1 MSRTVLISGGNRGIG
16 LAVARA
22 FTEAGDKVAVT
33 YRTGEPPEG
42 LFGVACD
49 VTDEESVKRA
59 VAEIE
64 AQYGPVQVLVANAG
78 ITRDG
83 LLPMMSEADFR
94 DVIDTNVLGA
104 FRLAKHATGGMLRK
118 RWGRLV
124 FMSSVMGTLGSPG
137 QTNYAASKSGLVG
150 LARSLAWE
158 LGSRNITA
166 NVVTPGL
173 IETDMIQ
180 HVTDRRR
187 AELIANTP
195 LRRTGTAQEVAAVVR
210 FLASEEAAFVT
221 GAVVPVSGGI
231 GMGH

>member
-22 FTEAGDKVAVT
+22 FAEAGDKVAVT
-33 YRTGEPPEG
+33 YRTGEPPAG

-49 VTDEESVKRA
+49 VTDDASVQRA
-59 VAEIE
+59 VAEAE
-64 AQYGPVQVLVANAG
+64 AQYGPVEILVANAG

-83 LLPMMSEADFR
+83 LLPRMSETDFH
-94 DVIDTNVLGA
+94 DVLDTNVMGA
-104 FRLAKHATGGMLRK
+104 FRLARHATGGMLRK

-137 QTNYAASKSGLVG
+137 QTNYAASKSALVG

-158 LGSRNITA
+158 FGGRNITA
-166 NVVTPGL
+166 NVVAPGL
-173 IETDMIQ
+173 IETDMIE
-180 HVTDRRR
+180 HITDKRR
-187 AELIANTP
+187 ADLIADTP
-195 LRRTGTAQEVAAVVR
+195 LRRTGTAEEVAAVVR
-210 FLASEEAAFVT
+210 FLASDAASFVT

>member
-49 VTDEESVKRA
+49 VTDEESVKRT
-59 VAEIE
+59 VAEVE

-195 LRRTGTAQEVAAVVR
+195 LRRTGTAEEVAAVVR

>member
-22 FTEAGDKVAVT
+22 FAADGDKVAVT
-33 YRTGEPPEG
+33 HRGGGAPDG
-42 LFGVACD
+42 LFGVECD

-59 VAEIE
+59 VAEVE
-64 AQYGPVQVLVANAG
+64 AQFGAVEVLVANAG

-83 LLPMMSEADFR
+83 LLPMMSEKDFGA
-94 DVIDTNVLGA
+94 VLDTNVMGA

-137 QTNYAASKSGLVG
+137 QTNYAASKSGLIG

-158 LGSRNITA
+158 LGARKITS

-173 IETDMIQ
+173 IETDMIER
-180 HVTDRRR
+180 VTDARR
-187 AELIANTP
+187 AELIGNTP
-195 LRRTGTAQEVAAVVR
+195 LRRTGTAAEVAEVVR
-210 FLASEEAAFVT
+210 FLASDAASFVT

>member
-22 FTEAGDKVAVT
+22 FAADGDKVAVT
-33 YRTGEPPEG
+33 HRGGGAPDG
-42 LFGVACD
+42 LFGVECD

-59 VAEIE
+59 VAEVE
-64 AQYGPVQVLVANAG
+64 GQFGTVEVLVANAG

-83 LLPMMSEADFR
+83 LLPMMSEKDFGA
-94 DVIDTNVLGA
+94 VLDTNVMGA

-137 QTNYAASKSGLVG
+137 QTNYAASKSGLTG

-158 LGSRNITA
+158 LGARKITS

-173 IETDMIQ
+173 IETDMIE
-180 HVTDRRR
+180 HVTDARR
-187 AELIANTP
+187 AELIGNTP
-195 LRRTGTAQEVAAVVR
+195 LRRTGTAAEVAEVVR
-210 FLASEEAAFVT
+210 FLASDAASFVT

>member
-22 FTEAGDKVAVT
+22 FSEAGDKVAVT
-33 YRTGEPPEG
+33 HRSGEPPAD
-42 LFGVACD
+42 LFGVRCD
-49 VTDEESVKRA
+49 VTDEASVKRA
-59 VAEIE
+59 VAEVE
-64 AQYGPVQVLVANAG
+64 AQFGTVDVLVANAG

-83 LLPMMSEADFR
+83 LMPMMSEADFH
-94 DVIDTNVLGA
+94 DVLDTNVTGA

-166 NVVTPGL
+166 NVVAPGL

-195 LRRTGTAQEVAAVVR
+195 LKRTGTPDEVAAVVR
-210 FLASEEAAFVT
+210 FLASDAAAFVT

-231 GMGH
+231 GMGD

>member
-22 FTEAGDKVAVT
+22 FAADGDKVAVT
-33 YRTGEPPEG
+33 HRGGGAPDG
-42 LFGVACD
+42 LFGVECD

-59 VAEIE
+59 VAEVE
-64 AQYGPVQVLVANAG
+64 AQFGTVEVLVANAG

-83 LLPMMSEADFR
+83 LLPMMSEKDFGA
-94 DVIDTNVLGA
+94 VLDTNVMGA

-137 QTNYAASKSGLVG
+137 QTNYAASKSGLTG

-158 LGSRNITA
+158 LGARKITS
-166 NVVTPGL
+166 NVVAPGL
-173 IETDMIQ
+173 IETDMIE
-180 HVTDRRR
+180 HVTDARR
-187 AELIANTP
+187 AELIGNTP
-195 LRRTGTAQEVAAVVR
+195 LRRTGTAAEVAEVVR
-210 FLASEEAAFVT
+210 FLASDAASFVT

>member
-59 VAEIE
+59 VAEVE

>member
-16 LAVARA
+16 LAVARSFA
-22 FTEAGDKVAVT
+22 EAGDKVAVT
-33 YRTGEPPEG
+33 YRTGAPPPG

-49 VTDEESVKRA
+49 VTEEESVKRA
-59 VAEIE
+59 VADVE
-64 AQYGPVQVLVANAG
+64 AQYGPVEVLVANAG

-83 LLPMMSEADFR
+83 LLPMMSEKDFK
-94 DVIDTNVLGA
+94 DVLDTNVMGA

-124 FMSSVMGTLGSPG
+124 FMSSVMGSLGSPG
-137 QTNYAASKSGLVG
+137 QTNYAASKSALVG

-158 LGSRNITA
+158 LGARKITS

-173 IETDMIQ
+173 IETDMIE
-180 HVTDRRR
+180 HITDGRRS
-187 AELIANTP
+187 ELIGNTP
-195 LRRTGTAQEVAAVVR
+195 LRRTGTADEVAAVVR
-210 FLASEEAAFVT
+210 FLASDAASFVT

>member
-22 FTEAGDKVAVT
+22 FAEAGDKVAVT
-33 YRTGEPPEG
+33 YRNGEPPAD
-42 LFGVACD
+42 LFGVRCD
-49 VTDEESVKRA
+49 VTDDASVKQA
-59 VAEIE
+59 VAEVE
-64 AQYGPVQVLVANAG
+64 AQFGHVEVLVANAG
-78 ITRDG
+78 ITRDALMP
-83 LLPMMSEADFR
+83 LLSESDFH
-94 DVIDTNVLGA
+94 DVLDTNVTGA
-104 FRLAKHATGGMLRK
+104 FRLVKHATGGMLRK

-158 LGSRNITA
+158 LGGRNITA
-166 NVVTPGL
+166 NVVAPGL

-180 HVTDRRR
+180 HVTDKRR
-187 AELIANTP
+187 AELIGNTP
-195 LRRTGTAQEVAAVVR
+195 LKRTGTPEEVAAVVR
-210 FLASEEAAFVT
+210 FLASDDAAFVT

-231 GMGH
+231 GMGD

>member
-22 FTEAGDKVAVT
+22 FAADGDKVAVT
-33 YRTGEPPEG
+33 HRGGGAPDG
-42 LFGVACD
+42 LFGVECD

-59 VAEIE
+59 VAEVE
-64 AQYGPVQVLVANAG
+64 AQFGTVEVLVANAG

-83 LLPMMSEADFR
+83 LLPMMSEKDFGA
-94 DVIDTNVLGA
+94 VLDTNVMGA

-137 QTNYAASKSGLVG
+137 QTNYAASKSGLTG

-158 LGSRNITA
+158 LGARKITS

-173 IETDMIQ
+173 IETDMIE
-180 HVTDRRR
+180 HVTDARR
-187 AELIANTP
+187 AELIGNTP
-195 LRRTGTAQEVAAVVR
+195 LRRTGTAAEVAEVVR
-210 FLASEEAAFVT
+210 FLASDAASFVT

>member
-22 FTEAGDKVAVT
+22 FSDAGDKVAVT
-33 YRTGEPPEG
+33 YRSGEAPAG
-42 LFGVACD
+42 LFGVRCD
-49 VTDEESVKRA
+49 VTDETSVKQA
-59 VAEIE
+59 VAEVE
-64 AQYGPVQVLVANAG
+64 AQFGTVDVLVANAG

-83 LLPMMSEADFR
+83 LMPMMSEADFH
-94 DVIDTNVLGA
+94 DVLDTNVTGA

-166 NVVTPGL
+166 NVVAPGL

-180 HVTDRRR
+180 HVTDKRR

-195 LRRTGTAQEVAAVVR
+195 LKRTGTPDEVAAVVR
-210 FLASEEAAFVT
+210 FLASDAAAFVT

-231 GMGH
+231 GMGD

>member
-22 FTEAGDKVAVT
+22 FAEAGDKVAVT
-33 YRTGEPPEG
+33 YRSGEPPAD
-42 LFGVACD
+42 LFGVHCD

-59 VAEIE
+59 VAEVE
-64 AQYGPVQVLVANAG
+64 AQYGHVQVLVANAG

-83 LLPMMSEADFR
+83 LLPMMKEADFH
-94 DVIDTNVLGA
+94 DVLDTNVMGA

-158 LGSRNITA
+158 LGGRNITA

-180 HVTDRRR
+180 HVTDKRR

-195 LRRTGTAQEVAAVVR
+195 LKRTGTPEEVAAVVQ
-210 FLASEEAAFVT
+210 FLASDAAAFVT

>member
-59 VAEIE
+59 VGEVE
-64 AQYGPVQVLVANAG
+64 AQYGHVEVLVANAG

-180 HVTDRRR
+180 HVKDKRR
-187 AELIANTP
+187 AELVANTP
-195 LRRTGTAQEVAAVVR
+195 LKRTGTAQEVAAVVR
-210 FLASEEAAFVT
+210 FLASEDAAFVT

>member
-22 FTEAGDKVAVT
+22 FAADGDKVAVT
-33 YRTGEPPEG
+33 HRGGGAPDG
-42 LFGVACD
+42 LFGVECD

-59 VAEIE
+59 VAEVE
-64 AQYGPVQVLVANAG
+64 GQFGTVEVLVANAG

-83 LLPMMSEADFR
+83 LLPMMSEKDFGT
-94 DVIDTNVLGA
+94 VLDTNVMGA

-137 QTNYAASKSGLVG
+137 QTNYAASKSGLTG

-158 LGSRNITA
+158 LGARKITS

-173 IETDMIQ
+173 IETDMIE
-180 HVTDRRR
+180 HVTDARR
-187 AELIANTP
+187 AELIGNTP
-195 LRRTGTAQEVAAVVR
+195 LRRTGTAAEVAEVVR
-210 FLASEEAAFVT
+210 FLASDAASFVT

>member
-22 FTEAGDKVAVT
+22 FAADGDKVAVT
-33 YRTGEPPEG
+33 HRGGGAPDG
-42 LFGVACD
+42 LFGVECD

-59 VAEIE
+59 VAEVE
-64 AQYGPVQVLVANAG
+64 AQFGAVEVLVANAG

-83 LLPMMSEADFR
+83 LLPMMSEEDFGA
-94 DVIDTNVLGA
+94 VLDTNVMGA

-137 QTNYAASKSGLVG
+137 QTNYAASKSGLTG

-158 LGSRNITA
+158 LGARKITS

-173 IETDMIQ
+173 IETDMIE
-180 HVTDRRR
+180 HVTDARR
-187 AELIANTP
+187 AELIGNTP
-195 LRRTGTAQEVAAVVR
+195 LRRTGTAAEVAEVVR
-210 FLASEEAAFVT
+210 FLASDAASFVT

>member
-59 VAEIE
+59 VAEVE

-195 LRRTGTAQEVAAVVR
+195 LRRTGTAEEVAAVVR